1 MGSDV
6 SWHPFRSPEVLFE
19 NSIEVGE
26 GLFPAVFRSIH
37 TSRGTCS
44 PRLHDRL
51 PFELLP
57 FELCLAPF
65 EKPEVFIPAVEP
77 AVHACMIAYHSS
89 YYHSSYAWHRLRSPR
104 ASNAGAIHAWHRVC
118 RCE

>member
-6 SWHPFRSPEVLFE
+6 SWQPFRSPEVLFE

-51 PFELLP
+51 PFEL
-57 FELCLAPF
+57 CLAPF
-65 EKPEVFIPAVEP
+65 EKSLGMPVRLNTNRLGNSHPAHFSLLRTQEETVN
-77 AVHACMIAYHSS
+77 II
-89 YYHSSYAWHRLRSPR
+89 RL
-104 ASNAGAIHAWHRVC
+104 NMKLT
-118 RCE
+118 